1 MKIEIYDQK
10 AQPEEKVYL
19 RLMYTANGVT
29 LRVVDLDGNSAI
41 AGFLMDISDDGTV
54 KLHSDINPDFGFKL
68 DARGR
73 LAVFREGEG

>member
-1 MKIEIYDQK
+1 MQMEIYDQM

-19 RLMYTANGVT
+19 QLMYADNGVR

-41 AGFLMDISDDGTV
+41 SGFLMDISDDGTV

-73 LAVFREGEG
+73 LAVFGEG